1 MGYKH
6 LTKEQRYTIMV
17 LLQAQ
22 ATISRIA
29 EVIGKSKG
37 TVSREIRRNSD
48 MRGHHRYRWDLA
60 QRKYER
66 RMHMRSHYIKFTDDM
81 KRIVRQ
87 YIPKGTDFSNITD
100 EMLSEIEW
108 KLNNRPRKSLGY
120 KTPLEYCK
128 TMFNFDFEK
137 VAL

>member
-37 TVSREIRRNSD
+37 TGHTVLLCETVSLLGAGRQREFERT
-48 MRGHHRYRWDLA
+48 GAPVHTQGYRL
-60 QRKYER
+60 
-66 RMHMRSHYIKFTDDM
+66 
-81 KRIVRQ
+81 
-87 YIPKGTDFSNITD
+87 
-100 EMLSEIEW
+100 
-108 KLNNRPRKSLGY
+108 
-120 KTPLEYCK
+120 
-128 TMFNFDFEK
+128 
-137 VAL
+137 

>member
-37 TVSREIRRNSD
+37 TVSREIRRNSVCV
-48 MRGHHRYRWDLA
+48 A
-60 QRKYER
+60 
-66 RMHMRSHYIKFTDDM
+66 
-81 KRIVRQ
+81 
-87 YIPKGTDFSNITD
+87 ITD
-100 EMLSEIEW
+100 IAGIWLRGSMNAACICAA
-108 KLNNRPRKSLGY
+108 
-120 KTPLEYCK
+120 T
-128 TMFNFDFEK
+128 T
-137 VAL
+137 

>member
-37 TVSREIRRNSD
+37 T
-48 MRGHHRYRWDLA
+48 
-60 QRKYER
+60 
-66 RMHMRSHYIKFTDDM
+66 
-81 KRIVRQ
+81 
-87 YIPKGTDFSNITD
+87 DFSNITD

-120 KTPLEYCK
+120 MTPLEYCK
-128 TMFNFDFEK
+128 TMFSFDFEK

>member
-22 ATISRIA
+22 ATISRELDIQFYFA
-29 EVIGKSKG
+29 S
-37 TVSREIRRNSD
+37 
-48 MRGHHRYRWDLA
+48 
-60 QRKYER
+60 
-66 RMHMRSHYIKFTDDM
+66 
-81 KRIVRQ
+81 
-87 YIPKGTDFSNITD
+87 
-100 EMLSEIEW
+100 
-108 KLNNRPRKSLGY
+108 Y

>member
-37 TVSREIRRNSD
+37 TVSREISRNSD
-48 MRGHHRYRWDLA
+48 MRGYHRYRWDLA

-81 KRIVRQ
+81 KRIVRRFIVYGQ
-87 YIPKGTDFSNITD
+87 YSPEQIAGRF
-100 EMLSEIEW
+100 
-108 KLNNRPRKSLGY
+108 RKRHCDH
-120 KTPLEYCK
+120 T
-128 TMFNFDFEK
+128 K
-137 VAL
+137 V